1 MGGEKTSADRPR
13 IADIGSPPRGRGKVS
28 SVSMCTRSPGITPAW
43 AGKSCP
49 ERLKTASALD
59 HPRVGG
65 EKRQARTYTASCQG
79 SPPRG
84 RGKVALAHATA
95 LALGITPA
103 WAGKSK
109 NPLFKLGPAWDH
121 PRVGG
126 EKKTFIVR
134 RILQKGSP
142 PRGRGKVDSGDSI
155 TATTGITPAWAGKR
169 LKRSHR
175 SGIFI
180 SGLIPFH
187 SVLHRPAGSGGSR
200 AGRDGAPAGQP
211 QNAGPA

>member
-84 RGKVALAHATA
+84 RGKAYIFPTFWGVER
-95 LALGITPA
+95 ITPA
-103 WAGKSK
+103 WAGKSAAITARACW
-109 NPLFKLGPAWDH
+109 PRDH

-126 EKKTFIVR
+126 EKDSELFLCRTRV
-134 RILQKGSP
+134 GSP
-142 PRGRGKVDSGDSI
+142 PRGRGKVQRPKRRKPGSR
-155 TATTGITPAWAGKR
+155 ITPAWAGKSSSSMR
-169 LKRSHR
+169 VVQSSRDHPRVGGEKIIRMTT
-175 SGIFI
+175 
-180 SGLIPFH
+180 PKYP
-187 SVLHRPAGSGGSR
+187 VGSPPR
-200 AGRDGAPAGQP
+200 GRGKD
-211 QNAGPA
+211 